1 MPEIYTYAVA
11 RLHASEN
18 NMLSNQDLER
28 LLAATDI
35 RETLAILSEKGY
47 DTINAENADAVLE
60 NERKKLWK
68 LIGELVDDISVF
80 DIFLYENDFHNLK
93 AAVKSVVTKDDCGN
107 ILVPYGT
114 VPAETIV
121 KAVENREFGELPK
134 FLRDAAEK
142 SLKALLE
149 TGDGGLCDI
158 IIDKAYLEMLLGC
171 GEKSDIGFIKDYAE
185 TTVALSN
192 IKIAARGSRLGKNA
206 EFFRRSLAE
215 CKTLNIEE
223 VGKAASNGFE
233 DFMEYLKGTDYREAA
248 DVLAKSYTAFE
259 KWCDDRIMQEAKKE
273 KNNQFTLAP
282 IFAHILA
289 KESEFKMVGLV
300 LTAKQNKLNG
310 DVIRERLRELYV

>member
-1 MPEIYTYAVA
+1 MPEMYTYAVA

-18 NMLSNQDLER
+18 NMLSNLDLER
-28 LLAATDI
+28 LLAANDMH
-35 RETLAILSEKGY
+35 EALAILSEKGY
-47 DTINAENADAVLE
+47 DAINAEKADAVLE

-80 DIFLYENDFHNLK
+80 DNFLYENDFHNLK
-93 AAVKSVVTKDDCGN
+93 AAVKSVVTKDECGN

-121 KAVENREFGELPK
+121 KAVENREFGELPE
-134 FLRDAAEK
+134 FLRAVAEK
-142 SLKALLE
+142 ALKALLE

-158 IIDKAYLEMLLGC
+158 IIDKAYLKMLLDC
-171 GEKSDIGFIKDYAE
+171 GGKSEIGLIRDYAE

-192 IKIAARGSRLGKNA
+192 IKIAARGSRLGKNT

-215 CKTLNIEE
+215 CKTLNVEE
-223 VGKAASNGFE
+223 LGSVASKGFE
-233 DFMEYLKGTDYREAA
+233 EFLEYIKGTDYAGAA
-248 DVLAKSYTAFE
+248 DVLTKSYTAFE
-259 KWCDDRIMQEAKKE
+259 KWCDDRIMREAKKE

>member
-1 MPEIYTYAVA
+1 MPEMYTYAVA

-28 LLAATDI
+28 LLSSNNVHEA
-35 RETLAILSEKGY
+35 LAILAEKGY
-47 DTINAENADAVLE
+47 DTMSTENADAVLE
-60 NERKKLWK
+60 IERKKLWN
-68 LIGELVDDISVF
+68 LISELVDDISVF

-93 AAVKSVVTKDDCGN
+93 AAVKSVVTKDDCGS
-107 ILVPYGT
+107 IFVSSGT
-114 VPAETIV
+114 VSAETV
-121 KAVENREFGELPK
+121 LKAVKEREFGELPE
-134 FLRDAAEK
+134 FLRETAEK

-158 IIDKAYLEMLLGC
+158 IIDKAYLETLLGC

-223 VGKAASNGFE
+223 VGKAASNSFE